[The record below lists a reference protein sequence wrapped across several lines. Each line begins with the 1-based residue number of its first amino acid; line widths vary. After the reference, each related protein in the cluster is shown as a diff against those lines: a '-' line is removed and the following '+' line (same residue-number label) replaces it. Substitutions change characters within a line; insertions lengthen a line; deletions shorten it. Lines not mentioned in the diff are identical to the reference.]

1 MTRICAILFS
11 LILMCG
17 CEFGASAQE
26 RVARGS
32 EQPGSA
38 RVVKVAKRAKRLKRS
53 KRPAKRKR
61 GNRPQGHR
69 GKK

>member
-1 MTRICAILFS
+1 MIKIGAVLFS

-17 CEFGASAQE
+17 CGFGASAQE
-26 RVARGS
+26 RATRGS

-38 RVVKVAKRAKRLKRS
+38 RIVKVAKRAKRQKKG

-61 GNRPQGHR
+61 GRKPQGHR